1 MPQNDIFYLN
11 NEAQMSIKSIRYKTP
26 FMVGNKNSFGLF
38 GFEFFLF
45 LFLTIRGEYNT
56 INTIFKSS

>member
-1 MPQNDIFYLN
+1 MITL
-11 NEAQMSIKSIRYKTP
+11 ALISL

-45 LFLTIRGEYNT
+45 LFLTIRGEIPKIRKPKKNLEKG
-56 INTIFKSS
+56 KS